1 MDNYILITVIS
12 TYDEGGD
19 SKTLFL
25 IPENEVS
32 EDDLGYL
39 ALLQSG
45 TIHSVKYEGSEL
57 RGPTE
62 EWMKEQANKQVLSI
76 SGTSGSIGTCS
87 APPPPGPT
95 GAMGPRDNG
104 QRWVKT
110 GKIIENHKLTY
121 YPERIVANEIEASK
135 AIVKIMSALL
145 AGKDGRWTDAEY
157 AAKNWAQ
164 YRWDLTIPRTNI
176 AISCTYD
183 FEADSYYL

>member
-1 MDNYILITVIS
+1 MDNHILITVIS
-12 TYDEGGD
+12 DYDDGD
-19 SKTLFL
+19 EYYCKKTLFL

-45 TIHSVKYEGSEL
+45 TIHSVKREETEL
-57 RGPTE
+57 QGPTE
-62 EWMKEQANKQVLSI
+62 EWMKEQAFNM
-76 SGTSGSIGTCS
+76 SGFGCS
-87 APPPPGPT
+87 CGPEPIVSRPGPT
-95 GAMGPRDNG
+95 GSMGPRDNG

-121 YPERIVANEIEASK
+121 PERVVVNETEASK

-145 AGKDGRWTDAEY
+145 AGKDERWTDAEY
-157 AAKNWAQ
+157 AAKNWSQ
-164 YRWDLTIPRTNI
+164 YRWDLTVPRTNI